1 VASTP
6 AAANGTAGQAA
17 ARGQQGQQFLNW
29 TIVRDAGCEDVLT
42 ATTLVG
48 DTRAGAGG
56 VPSLEFG
63 VAELGWWLD
72 GTCAAGGSHR
82 CAANATCQDVETPSG
97 AWGHRCACR
106 DGTTGDGFAAGEGC
120 RYRAG
125 EFSSP
130 VLSMHEFTEDPTG
143 ALVCGPR
150 RGHVSRTPRKVLGA
164 VKSCASYLIIVHTH

>member
-1 VASTP
+1 
-6 AAANGTAGQAA
+6 
-17 ARGQQGQQFLNW
+17 LNW

-48 DTRAGAGG
+48 DTRAGAGA

-120 RYRAG
+120 RYRGG

-130 VLSMHEFTEDPTG
+130 VLPQRIQRGCWF
-143 ALVCGPR
+143 VGP
-150 RGHVSRTPRKVLGA
+150 GVATSAAPPG
-164 VKSCASYLIIVHTH
+164 KSSVRSNHARAT